1 MDMNKNEFIKLFK
14 SKNAPDIILH
24 YCIEKGKIKNLSVM
38 FMQCL
43 IAIDSVGY
51 AFTVARNYYI
61 DKFKLTEIIAENGE
75 RILV

>member
-24 YCIEKGKIKNLSVM
+24 YCIEKGKNKNLSVM

>member
-1 MDMNKNEFIKLFK
+1 MDMNKNEFKKLFK

-24 YCIEKGKIKNLSVM
+24 YCIEKGKDKTLSVM

-61 DKFKLTEIIAENGE
+61 DKFKLTEIIAKNGE
-75 RILV
+75 NILV

>member
-24 YCIEKGKIKNLSVM
+24 YCIEKGKDKNLSVM
-38 FMQCL
+38 FIQCL

-51 AFTVARNYYI
+51 AFTVARDYYI
-61 DKFKLTEIIAENGE
+61 EKFKLTEIIAENGE
-75 RILV
+75 SILV